1 MIDQRI
7 GNKNYSQDNKKLEIS
22 VGTTKERCLTYDLT
36 KIAKEFY
43 GIEKTKQ
50 SFAQLIRNHLTDLDF
65 LDYISY
71 YSYRIKEKSLV
82 KPVKLTSIKGLKIAA
97 VDGSLV
103 TKKFQGIDL
112 IFLKSIV
119 VKYFFTNPHS
129 AEISYYPD
137 VSGYNNYSIQTNY
150 FNINENGI
158 DLTGSLE
165 QTFMEINQ
173 LNSMLKDSDE
183 YIDLIILDGSIL
195 VSPINLLF
203 SQNYEIS
210 KRYDRVLKEYRR
222 LYRKC
227 QENNITLV
235 GSIKDTRTAA
245 LANTLTQTIQMLISG
260 KKILYDFL
268 KVNYRELIKYFT
280 DYDLFSRVLDV
291 GERTCVFRCNTDI
304 DKIRDTNIKK
314 NIPNYF
320 PVDFYAFYLKNV
332 PYDNAIRLEFFMNE
346 SDDLVRI
353 SKKAD
358 LIASIIYPLSNLN
371 KNYGLPIPQIEAH
384 KRAVFKS
391 DEINLIFNSLKALL
405 HKHGLSFFEKRR
417 NRRPF

>member
-1 MIDQRI
+1 MIEQGMI
-7 GNKNYSQDNKKLEIS
+7 KKNHSKGYSKQERSI
-22 VGTTKERCLTYDLT
+22 GTTKERCLTVDLT
-36 KIAKEFY
+36 KIAKEFSS
-43 GIEKTKQ
+43 IEKTKQ
-50 SFAQLIRNHLTDLDF
+50 SFAQLIRNQLPNLDF
-65 LDYISY
+65 SEYITF
-71 YSYRIKEKSLV
+71 YSYRIKEMSLV
-82 KPVKLTSIKGLKIAA
+82 KPVKSTSIKGLRIAA

-119 VKYFFTNPHS
+119 VKYFFTSQHS
-129 AEISYYPD
+129 AEIKYYPD

-173 LNSMLKDSDE
+173 LNSMLKNNDE

-195 VSPINLLF
+195 VTPINLLF
-203 SQNYEIS
+203 SKNYEIS
-210 KRYDRVLKEYRR
+210 KRYDRVLREYRN
-222 LYRKC
+222 LYKKC
-227 QENNITLV
+227 QERGITLV

-245 LANTLTQTIQMLISG
+245 LTNTLTQTIQMLISG
-260 KKILYDFL
+260 KKILHEFL
-268 KVNYRELIKYFT
+268 KINYREIMNYFS
-280 DYDLFSRVLDV
+280 DYDLFSRVLNV
-291 GERTCVFRCNTDI
+291 GERSCVFRCNTDI
-304 DKIRDTNIKK
+304 DKIRHTNIKK

-320 PVDFYAFYLKNV
+320 PVDFFAFYLKNV
-332 PYDNAIRLEFFMNE
+332 PYDNPLRIEFFMDE
-346 SDDLVRI
+346 SHDIKDI

-371 KNYGLPIPQIEAH
+371 KNYGLPVCQIEAH
-384 KRAVFKS
+384 QRSVFKS
-391 DEINLIFNSLKALL
+391 DEINLIFNSLKTLL
-405 HKHGLSFFEKRR
+405 HKYGISFFEKRR